1 MESVTLSVGD
11 EFSSFKEVED
21 AIAAFEKTQ
30 SVPYWRRDTRT
41 FTSAQKRVN
50 VHDNAS
56 LKYYEI
62 RYACVKGGRKYE
74 SKKTDKRPEQYTFR
88 EDCGS
93 FVQFRATKDGKKL
106 AVVKIDTQHN
116 HPVFEEDFQF
126 DDAECK
132 DIQKL
137 LGAKPNKKMDN
148 GKSKTTRRKSQSF
161 KLVSDVGEHAS
172 LVRLPAQQEL
182 DVQGEQHVVVP
193 DVWMGDDSMVIKRQ
207 ITGMMQLIGD
217 RTNRAYQRT
226 EKEQDDMSE
235 VDHVTCGQPALFTEV
250 ESTPACSADSED
262 PTTVNNIQNE
272 IKVEVP
278 VPEPDVPVAPCCVC
292 NCKDT
297 LQTILQELRAIRT
310 LVQSQRVSSPQHFR
324 SGLGP
329 TVYHRTRKLRPF
341 FKVARRQTPS
351 IAETSS
357 RSAVPAEAG
366 KRRRKVADSVIRL
379 AKDYDVFISKAQLD
393 SILVNHTRSGSL
405 LFRKLVCAF
414 FDDATL
420 ASSLPNVKR
429 KRGLNDN
436 RKGLDQNIIDAIK
449 VFTEKY
455 CSEHR
460 IEKLPGPRDWARIL
474 HDQIRIARRRLKTML
489 QES

>member
-1 MESVTLSVGD
+1 MESVTLCVGD
-11 EFSSFKEVED
+11 EFSSFKEVEY

-50 VHDNAS
+50 VHDNAA

-116 HPVFEEDFQF
+116 HPVFEEEFQF

-137 LGAKPNKKMDN
+137 LGTKSNKKKMDN
-148 GKSKTTRRKSQSF
+148 GKSKKTRRKSQSF
-161 KLVSDVGEHAS
+161 KLLRDE
-172 LVRLPAQQEL
+172 EL
-182 DVQGEQHVVVP
+182 DVQGEQVVAVP

-207 ITGMMQLIGD
+207 ITGMMQLLGD
-217 RTNRAYQRT
+217 RASRAYQRT

-235 VDHVTCGQPALFTEV
+235 VDQLTCGQPALFTEV
-250 ESTPACSADSED
+250 ESTPACSAGSED
-262 PTTVNNIQNE
+262 PTTVNNTQDE
-272 IKVEVP
+272 TKVEVP
-278 VPEPDVPVAPCCVC
+278 VPGPDAPRAPCCMC

-297 LQTILQELRAIRT
+297 LQAILQELRTIRT
-310 LVQSQRVSSPQHFR
+310 LVQSQRVSSPQPFR
-324 SGLGP
+324 SGPGP
-329 TVYHRTRKLRPF
+329 TAYHRTRKLRPF
-341 FKVARRQTPS
+341 FKVARRRTPS
-351 IAETSS
+351 TAETSP
-357 RSAVPAEAG
+357 RSATPAEAG
-366 KRRRKVADSVIRL
+366 KRRRKVSDSVIRL

-436 RKGLDQNIIDAIK
+436 RKSLDHNIVDAIK